1 MPTTCAV
8 VNCFNRHYK
17 GSTVKFYRFPV
28 DLDRRRQWVAFV
40 SRRTA
45 DGSPWQPKDGDRIC
59 SDHFILKQKSDIPS
73 SPDYVP
79 SIHSRHVTEAIGEE
93 VEEAVDQVS
102 DLKRL
107 VRFERIQERSKKA
120 AERQKLQEA
129 ELEREAT
136 YRKHTQKAFVHD
148 HGFYCKQTG
157 WNEIERSL
165 GNSDGQNFTRAT
177 DEEPTIPAEVGKFA

>member
-1 MPTTCAV
+1 MPTTCAM
-8 VNCFNRHYK
+8 VNYFNLHYK
-17 GSTVKFYRFPV
+17 GSTVRFPV

-40 SRRTA
+40 SRQTA

-79 SIHSRHVTEAIGEE
+79 SIHSQRVTEAIGEE

-107 VRFERIQERSKKA
+107 DRFERIQERSKKA
-120 AERQKLQEA
+120 AEWQKLQA

-136 YRKHTQKAFVHD
+136 YRKRTQKAFVHD

-157 WNEIERSL
+157 WKEIERSL

>member
-1 MPTTCAV
+1 M
-8 VNCFNRHYK
+8 
-17 GSTVKFYRFPV
+17 
-28 DLDRRRQWVAFV
+28 
-40 SRRTA
+40 
-45 DGSPWQPKDGDRIC
+45 
-59 SDHFILKQKSDIPS
+59 
-73 SPDYVP
+73 P
-79 SIHSRHVTEAIGEE
+79 SIHSRRVTEAIGEE

-129 ELEREAT
+129 KLEREAT
-136 YRKHTQKAFVHD
+136 YRKRTQKAFVHD